1 MPDSRIGDGIA
12 ATGGQVPLK
21 VTVDDGLYGKL
32 FIADGNSVHYQRDV
46 STDSIPRSPGQ
57 SWAKKTTTKHT
68 VTWETTDYE

>member
-1 MPDSRIGDGIA
+1 MRITVYDGYYE
-12 ATGGQVPLK
+12 K
-21 VTVDDGLYGKL
+21 V

-46 STDSIPRSPGQ
+46 STDSVPRLPGK